1 MTNLKTTYM
10 GIELKN
16 PLVVGANN
24 LTEKIE
30 NIKKME
36 EAGAGAVV
44 YKSLF
49 EEQIELENFQLQ
61 EGIDEYDDR
70 HAMMVNVFPDIKHA
84 GPKEHLYNLQK
95 IKEEI
100 NIPLIGSLNCI
111 NKDIWVDYAKKMEQT
126 GIDGLELNLYSTP
139 SELDEDSASIEK
151 EHFRILSEV
160 KKNINIPV
168 SAKLSF
174 FYTNPLNAI
183 TNLDKTGI
191 DAFVIFNRLFQPDID
206 TGGEKHIQP
215 FNLSNI
221 GDHRLPLRF
230 TGLLYQNIKAD
241 ICSSSGIFTGKDI
254 VKMLLAGANTIQC
267 VSTLYKH
274 KIGYIKKM
282 VSDLNNWMEEKSYS
296 NLEDFRGKLSNK
308 NISDP
313 YIYQR
318 SQYIDILM
326 NKEPVIKNSYAR

>member
-1 MTNLKTTYM
+1 MANLKTTYM

-24 LTEKIE
+24 LTEKME

-36 EAGAGAVV
+36 RAGAGAVV

-111 NKDIWVDYAKKMEQT
+111 SKDIWVDYAKKMEQT

-139 SELDEDSASIEK
+139 SEMDENSTSIEK

-160 KKNINIPV
+160 KKNINIPI

-174 FYTNPLNAI
+174 FYTNSLNAI

-191 DAFVIFNRLFQPDID
+191 DVFVIFNRLFQPDID
-206 TGGEKHIQP
+206 TGREKHIQP

-254 VKMLLAGANTIQC
+254 VKMLLAGANAIQC

-282 VSDLNNWMEEKSYS
+282 VSDLNNWMEEKDYS
-296 NLEDFRGKLSNK
+296 NLEDFRGKLSDK

-318 SQYIDILM
+318 SQYVDILM
-326 NKEPVIKNSYAR
+326 NKEPVIKNSYTR